1 MKSSIGVMQGR
12 LSPPED
18 GRFQSFPKSSW
29 REEFPR
35 ARSAE
40 IRYIEWIYDDFGA
53 LENPIAT
60 DQGIVEIETLKAEH
74 GIEIQALCA
83 DWLMDFPLIRCSEES
98 RKHREQFLHTLL
110 CWARKI
116 GAKRIVL
123 PFVDNSSMRTQEER
137 VAVTRILQRALPVAK
152 EAGVE
157 MHIEADFPPAEFARF
172 LSRLPDSM
180 IKVNYD
186 IGNSSGLG
194 YVASEEFGAYGDR
207 IGSIH
212 LKDRLRK
219 PDGSVATMPL
229 GQGSADFDNVFAAI
243 QRIDYRGG
251 FTLQVARGTP
261 GDEVGWLRRQIA
273 YLQPYLG

>member
-1 MKSSIGVMQGR
+1 
-12 LSPPED
+12 
-18 GRFQSFPKSSW
+18 
-29 REEFPR
+29 
-35 ARSAE
+35 
-40 IRYIEWIYDDFGA
+40 
-53 LENPIAT
+53 
-60 DQGIVEIETLKAEH
+60 
-74 GIEIQALCA
+74 
-83 DWLMDFPLIRCSEES
+83 
-98 RKHREQFLHTLL
+98 
-110 CWARKI
+110 
-116 GAKRIVL
+116 
-123 PFVDNSSMRTQEER
+123 
-137 VAVTRILQRALPVAK
+137 
-152 EAGVE
+152 
-157 MHIEADFPPAEFARF
+157 
-172 LSRLPDSM
+172 M